1 MAEQQPQPP
10 PEALGP
16 GTERADGAV
25 LYGGDGAPGA
35 RAFVVSARPAWE
47 RDRDMALAARHA
59 RCPRCAGISDAVA
72 DAISAALRAA
82 AHDGRVPL

>member
-1 MAEQQPQPP
+1 MAEQQLQPP

-25 LYGGDGAPGA
+25 LYGDDAAPGA
-35 RAFVVSARPAWE
+35 RAVVVPARPAAE
-47 RDRDMALAARHA
+47 RDRDMAEARRRA
-59 RCPRCAGISDAVA
+59 RCPRCADIPDGLATA
-72 DAISAALRAA
+72 LSAAIRAA